1 MKVLDL
7 FLVKEFLTP
16 FVFILV
22 IMVGVWMGSSY
33 LQELFSMMAV
43 YGLPLHY
50 AGIILLL
57 RIPFIVAAA
66 MPASI
71 VVSAVIALGLSR
83 QGELKFLRTN
93 GVSVFRILAAPIA
106 LSVVLTLVTFL
117 LSEFVVPA
125 ATVATK
131 KILFLGMH
139 KGTSPLGAN
148 RTMASSFQSNGMIER
163 VIYLANPNQRP
174 LGSVVMLN
182 FEQNKPMNVVC
193 APKAQWKNGDWI
205 LKEGHTFEFGG
216 EDKRKLTFQKIVIP
230 GPAVD
235 DFKSLFEKSSH
246 KEMGFFE
253 LKTYLDKKQVGKEQ
267 LGKEQYQEIATRLWD
282 KLWSPFGCICMLLAG
297 SIVVLNTNRKS
308 IFHPVYPA
316 LILIVYYFMRGFAMG
331 LAENGRAPISI
342 ATAIPVVLVGTSVTI
357 YLLWK
362 SGELNLD
369 RKKRPAPQP
378 GTARPQPREPV
389 APSGRGG
396 R

>member
-50 AGIILLL
+50 AGIIMLL

-93 GVSVFRILAAPIA
+93 GVSVFRILAAPIV
-106 LSVVLTLVTFL
+106 LSVILTGLTFL

-148 RTMASSFQSNGMIER
+148 RTMASSFQPNGMIER

-182 FEQNKPMNVVC
+182 FEKNKPMNVMC
-193 APKAQWKNGDWI
+193 APKAQWSHGDWI
-205 LKEGHTFEFGG
+205 LNEGHTFEFGG
-216 EDKRKLTFQKIVIP
+216 EEKRKLAFQKIVIP
-230 GPAVD
+230 GPAAD

-253 LKTYLDKKQVGKEQ
+253 LKDYLAKKQLEKSAY
-267 LGKEQYQEIATRLWD
+267 LEISTRLWD

-316 LILIVYYFMRGFAMG
+316 LILIVYYFMRGFAIG
-331 LAENGRAPISI
+331 LAENGRLAPVSI
-342 ATAIPVVLVGTSVTI
+342 ATAIPAVIVGTLVTV

-362 SGELNLD
+362 SGELNLEPKQ
-369 RKKRPAPQP
+369 RRGAPPQSN
-378 GTARPQPREPV
+378 ARVEQRQPV
-389 APSGRGG
+389 APSSRQGG
-396 R
+396 

>member
-7 FLVKEFLTP
+7 FLLKEFLTP

-50 AGIILLL
+50 AGIIMLL

-93 GVSVFRILAAPIA
+93 GVSVFRILATPIV
-106 LSVVLTLVTFL
+106 LSVVLTLLTFL

-148 RTMASSFQSNGMIER
+148 RTMASSFQPNGMIER

-182 FEQNKPMNVVC
+182 FEKNKPMSLMC
-193 APKAQWKNGDWI
+193 APKAQWEHGDWI

-216 EDKRKLTFQKIVIP
+216 EEKRKLTFQKIVIP
-230 GPAVD
+230 GPAED

-253 LKTYLDKKQVGKEQ
+253 LRQYLDKKEKQ
-267 LGKEQYQEIATRLWD
+267 LDKRTYLEIGTRLWD
-282 KLWSPFGCICMLLAG
+282 KLWSPLGCICMLLAG

-316 LILIVYYFMRGFAMG
+316 LILIVYYFMRGFSIG
-331 LAENGRAPISI
+331 LAENGRLAPVSI
-342 ATAIPVVLVGTSVTI
+342 ATAIPAVLVGTAVTL

-362 SGELNLD
+362 SGEWNFEGK
-369 RKKRPAPQP
+369 KKRPVPQQGKP
-378 GTARPQPREPV
+378 ARVDQREPV
-389 APSGRGG
+389 APTR
-396 R
+396 RTR